1 MGNPEHLMDKHEQAI
16 QNSIRTCREKA
27 DNNPNNKRA
36 VAMLRTLVKE
46 EHTLQEIADI
56 LNKEGYQQVFLCGSE
71 GFVTSKGGRFY
82 KSTVYKLIR
91 RYNLK

>member
-56 LNKEGYQQVFLCGSE
+56 LNKEG
-71 GFVTSKGGRFY
+71 FVTSKGGRFY
-82 KSTVYKLIR
+82 KSTVYILIR

>member
-36 VAMLRTLVKE
+36 VAKLRTLVKE

-56 LNKEGYQQVFLCGSE
+56 LNKE

>member
-56 LNKEGYQQVFLCGSE
+56 LNKEGS
-71 GFVTSKGGRFY
+71 VTSKGGRFY

>member
-27 DNNPNNKRA
+27 DNNPNNRRA

-56 LNKEGYQQVFLCGSE
+56 LNKEG
-71 GFVTSKGGRFY
+71 FVTSKGGRFY

-91 RYNLK
+91 RYNMK

>member
-56 LNKEGYQQVFLCGSE
+56 LNKEG
-71 GFVTSKGGRFY
+71 FVTSKGGRY
-82 KSTVYKLIR
+82 LQRQVLQINR
-91 RYNLK
+91 L

>member
-27 DNNPNNKRA
+27 DNNPNNRRA

-46 EHTLQEIADI
+46 AHTLQEIADI
-56 LNKEGYQQVFLCGSE
+56 LNKE

>member
-1 MGNPEHLMDKHEQAI
+1 MVNMNRHI

-27 DNNPNNKRA
+27 DNNSNNRRA

-46 EHTLQEIADI
+46 EHTLQEVADI
-56 LNKEGYQQVFLCGSE
+56 LNRE

>member
-1 MGNPEHLMDKHEQAI
+1 MDKHEQAI

-27 DNNPNNKRA
+27 DNNTNNRRA
-36 VAMLRTLVKE
+36 AAMLRTLVKE
-46 EHTLQEIADI
+46 EHTVQEVADI
-56 LNKEGYQQVFLCGSE
+56 LNRE

-82 KSTVYKLIR
+82 KATVYKLII

>member
-1 MGNPEHLMDKHEQAI
+1 MGSPEHLMDKHKQAI

-27 DNNPNNKRA
+27 DSNPNNRRA

-56 LNKEGYQQVFLCGSE
+56 LNRE
-71 GFVTSKGGRFY
+71 GFVTSKGCSFS

-91 RYNLK
+91 RYNLR

>member
-56 LNKEGYQQVFLCGSE
+56 LNKEGL
-71 GFVTSKGGRFY
+71 VTSKGGRFY